1 MIWSWIVQLATDPIA
16 RQTLFDTAWRLA
28 LVIVCAFLAER
39 ISRRTL
45 RRPLAAVDSYVPRRA
60 RQPADLQPP
69 PESEAA
75 SIADAHELRRWHLTL
90 TYAWQLAL
98 RPPFVLAR
106 LVLELLPVL
115 CFAAIGNLLLATNIG
130 REATP
135 RVVILAMVN
144 AYVLYSTILYVTAA
158 VVSPASSQPSL
169 LVIRDETAA
178 YFDVWWTRIVAVT
191 VFGVA
196 LANFALLLCLYRP
209 PSLAVLRLSMLAAHL
224 SAVIIILQ
232 SRRTIAAAIRSPA
245 PETCPSAII

>member
-1 MIWSWIVQLATDPIA
+1 
-16 RQTLFDTAWRLA
+16 
-28 LVIVCAFLAER
+28 VIVCAFLAER
-39 ISRRTL
+39 IIRRAI
-45 RRPLAAVDSYVPRRA
+45 RRPLAAVDHYVPRRA

-98 RPPFVLAR
+98 RLPFVLAR

-196 LANFALLLCLYRP
+196 LAKCRAAAWPLP
-209 PSLAVLRLSMLAAHL
+209 ARLSG
-224 SAVIIILQ
+224 
-232 SRRTIAAAIRSPA
+232 RRQAFDARCSPVRCHHHPA
-245 PETCPSAII
+245 MPPQHRRRYPCAGD